1 MRVINQANR
10 FNKLPSEIARIHNEY
25 EAFCFDEA
33 CDYII
38 RQLEDKKTPRWR
50 EERQSKDNVRA
61 KTLQLAEKLRNE
73 RR

>member
-10 FNKLPSEIARIHNEY
+10 FHKLPSEIARIHNEY

-33 CDYII
+33 CEYII

-50 EERQSKDNVRA
+50 EDRVDKKDVRRNN
-61 KTLQLAEKLRNE
+61 LQLAEKLRRE

>member
-1 MRVINQANR
+1 MRIINQATR
-10 FNKLPSEIARIHNEY
+10 FHKLPSEIARIHNEY

-38 RQLEDKKTPRWR
+38 AQLEDKKTPRWR
-50 EERQSKDNVRA
+50 DDIKDKQTIRNEN
-61 KTLQLAEKLRNE
+61 LQLAMKLKKE